1 MSIKTQFLS
10 VVFSFRNEEKNIGE
24 LVKRVSKSISVI
36 DNINYE
42 LVGSLKR
49 IVKCKRM
56 GIKTQRT
63 D

>member
-42 LVGSLKR
+42 LVF
-49 IVKCKRM
+49 VY
-56 GIKTQRT
+56 
-63 D
+63 